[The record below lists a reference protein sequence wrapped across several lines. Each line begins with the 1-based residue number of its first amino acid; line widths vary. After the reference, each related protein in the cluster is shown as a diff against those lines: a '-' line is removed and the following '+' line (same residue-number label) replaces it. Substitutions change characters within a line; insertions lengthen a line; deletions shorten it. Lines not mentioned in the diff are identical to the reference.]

1 MSVGAVPAGTA
12 RPARTARRLAYSRH
26 PADAV
31 RLGLGLGLLT
41 LTVLAAGG
49 GQVSTTE
56 ENVFR
61 VLNDLPMPGWLWPA
75 VWLLMQGGNLGAVPA
90 VAVLAA
96 ITRRWR
102 LAFDMAAAGG
112 TIYVLVKLVKMV
124 VERGRPA
131 AYLDGVHIHGEPAG
145 GLGYPSGHAAV
156 AAALATVSAPYLSR
170 RGGQLAWTFAFAVW
184 ATRVWVGAH
193 LPLDVAAGA
202 VLGWMAGVLVHLLLG
217 APGGQPSTASVRRA
231 LTRVGLDPVDV
242 QQLGGV
248 DARRSAY
255 FVVRRDGGPELFVKL
270 LPRERRDNDVVAR
283 AWRRLGGGGGTPDGP
298 PAQQVAHEAAMALLA
313 QAAGVRAPA
322 VELVRSVRNG
332 AGLYAYRWVPGRTLA
347 EVPVGEIGDDLLV
360 ELWRQVGMLHA
371 ALIAHS
377 DLGPHSVVVAEDGS
391 PWLVDFSHAVA
402 AADPARLDRDTARLL
417 DGLTALVGPERAAVT
432 ARAGLGDEAVDRAVR
447 PAAAGSVRRAGGRR
461 SRPRPPHRRPSGAAR

>member
-1 MSVGAVPAGTA
+1 V
-12 RPARTARRLAYSRH
+12 
-26 PADAV
+26 V
-31 RLGLGLGLLT
+31 RLGVGLGLLV
-41 LTVLAAGG
+41 LTALPVRANRVA
-49 GQVSTTE
+49 TTE

-61 VLNDLPMPGWLWPA
+61 LVNDLPLPGWLWPV
-75 VWLLMQGGNLGAVPA
+75 VWLLMQFGNLGAVPA

-96 ITRRWR
+96 VTRRWR
-102 LAFDMAAAGG
+102 LAFDMAVAGG
-112 TIYVLVKLVKMV
+112 TIWLLAKVVKAM

-131 AYLDGVHIHGEPAG
+131 AYLDGVHIYGEPAG
-145 GLGYPSGHAAV
+145 GLGYPSGHSAV
-156 AAALATVSAPYLSR
+156 AVALATVSAPYLGR
-170 RGGQLAWTFAFAVW
+170 RGRRVAWSLALAVCV
-184 ATRVWVGAH
+184 ARMWVGAH

-202 VLGWMAGVLVHLLLG
+202 VLGWMAGVFVHLLLG

-283 AWRRLGGGGGTPDGP
+283 AWRRLGGGDGTPDGP

-313 QAAGVRAPA
+313 QAAGVRTPA
-322 VELVRSVRNG
+322 VELVRSVGNG

-347 EVPVGEIGDDLLV
+347 ELPVAEIGDDLLV
-360 ELWRQVGMLHA
+360 ELWRQVGTLHA
-371 ALIAHS
+371 ARIAHC

-402 AADPARLDRDTARLL
+402 AADPPRLDRDAARLL
-417 DGLTALVGPERAAVT
+417 DGLAALVGPERAAAT
-432 ARAGLGDEAVDRAVR
+432 ARAGLGDEAAGRAGR
-447 PAAAGSVRRAGGRR
+447 PAAGAVSRAVGRGP
-461 SRPRPPHRRPSGAAR
+461 RPRPPRRRPSGAAR